1 MIMNAT
7 TQDRDWTRLWLWLS
21 LCGCLLFSM
30 ISISLVE
37 IFLGLGLVA
46 WIIRLA
52 SKKDR
57 AFFPIFFWPLAAYAG
72 LSLLSCAFSVDSWT
86 SFKDSR
92 DLLLFLAVPLAIS
105 AFSAVR
111 PLRLGI
117 FCLLFSAALSCAYS
131 FLQFAR
137 GGLLEKRVMG
147 FMGHYMTQAGL
158 LMLFCLAA
166 LSLWLFLKEKIRW
179 LWLAVLIP
187 ALAILA
193 LTLTRSA
200 WIGLLCGACLLLGLY
215 RPKLLVLVPVAAGL
229 FFLAAPRPLKERAL
243 SIFSLKDESNLE
255 RLEYLRAGWKVIGLR
270 PFLGTGPDTV
280 DEEFNDPSLRLSPR
294 AARNVHLHDNLVQ
307 IAAERGIPAAAAW
320 LAFLV
325 LAFLS
330 AWRMFRRGDPWLKAS
345 AGASLAALVGLFTA
359 GFFEY
364 NFGDSEITILF
375 LLLLAIPYGLAEG
388 IRTGRRT
395 PEAGSG

>member
-1 MIMNAT
+1 MIVKAM
-7 TQDRDWTRLWLWLS
+7 TQDGDWTRLWLWLC

-46 WIIRLA
+46 WIIGLA
-52 SKKDR
+52 LKKDR
-57 AFFPIFFWPLAAYAG
+57 AFFPIFFWPLAVYAG
-72 LSLLSCAFSVDSWT
+72 LSLLASAFSVDPLT
-86 SFKDSR
+86 SFKDCR
-92 DLLLFLAVPLAIS
+92 DLLLFLAVPLAVS
-105 AFSAVR
+105 AFRAVR
-111 PLRLGI
+111 PLRLGT
-117 FCLLFSAALSCAYS
+117 FCLLLSAAASCAYS

-137 GGLLEKRVMG
+137 GGLPEKRVMG

-158 LMLFCLAA
+158 LMLFCLVA
-166 LSLWLFLKEKIRW
+166 LSLWFFLKEKIRW
-179 LWLAVLIP
+179 LWLAVLLP

-193 LTLTRSA
+193 LTQTRSA
-200 WIGLLCGACLLLGLY
+200 WIGLLCGACLLVGLY

-229 FFLAAPRPLKERAL
+229 FFLAAPRTLKERAL
-243 SIFSLKDESNLE
+243 SVFSLKAESNVE

-280 DEEFNDPSLRLSPR
+280 DEEFSDPSLRLSPS
-294 AARNVHLHDNLVQ
+294 AARNVHLHNNLVQ
-307 IAAERGIPAAAAW
+307 IAAERGIPAAGAW
-320 LAFLV
+320 LAFLI

-330 AWRMFRRGDPWLKAS
+330 AWRTFRRQDPWLRAS
-345 AGASLAALVGLFTA
+345 AGASLAVLVGLFTA

-375 LLLLAIPYGLAEG
+375 LLLLAIPYGLVKG
-388 IRTGRRT
+388 IRPGRRT
-395 PEAGSG
+395 PEEKR